1 MKQRKNPVSQWKRGD
16 RVNGMESILS
26 AGSAGEAFRGILA
39 VNPGAAELLVIG
51 RHNHTARVA
60 ALPAD
65 DLIGL
70 AALLAAL
77 LQTSCPAGVG
87 RDRLALLGIPEQGSA
102 FTVTLDAHVHRGEG
116 GGAQL
121 GGAERFAVSISDAL
135 EEILPQGFRVV
146 AGQAAGDEL
155 PLHVLQPLGQSRAAL
170 HSLRQNLEAEL

>member
-1 MKQRKNPVSQWKRGD
+1 MKKPRLPMETGFICPM
-16 RVNGMESILS
+16 MESILS
-26 AGSAGEAFRGILA
+26 GGAGEAFRWILA

-87 RDRLALLGIPEQGSA
+87 RDRLTLFGIPEQGSA
-102 FTVTLDAHVHRGEG
+102 FTVTHDAHVHRGKG
-116 GGAQL
+116 CGAQFRR
-121 GGAERFAVSISDAL
+121 AERFAVSISD
-135 EEILPQGFRVV
+135 
-146 AGQAAGDEL
+146 
-155 PLHVLQPLGQSRAAL
+155 
-170 HSLRQNLEAEL
+170 